1 MSAATYA
8 TLQFCLLSGE
18 RPRVIVEEHPTTADI
33 MVTIGH
39 GVSSFTISGDQTTI
53 REFARKLNE
62 ACVRLVTREDREHV
76 ALDALRVA
84 AIEEL
89 AERDECQR
97 EDADEA
103 RAEMARDR

>member
-62 ACVRLVTREDREHV
+62 ACVRLVTREDREHAA
-76 ALDALRVA
+76 ALTATCLDCLG
-84 AIEEL
+84 
-89 AERDECQR
+89 QR